1 MMTYY
6 IKHSTENKYLSF
18 GQYTIDSTFIACLEY
33 YLKKSSALFNEK
45 EKQIAQK
52 WVSLYPKFSLEK
64 SSYSYVQKIEFLGEV
79 DSYHYSIIFPV
90 NFNINSNEPSCRLN
104 DSQLKDFQ
112 SNLDLII
119 DFAKTTEQLKK
130 AIQKYFSKSN
140 ARSYDS
146 FEYVMC
152 SLDMPFSKATMKEIL
167 YLQSNFNPVEVSFST
182 DYLSKSAYVSY
193 VKESYGEAREGFFS
207 KKNSYGNLILSN
219 LSQAKLYDSID
230 ILKREIGYLNGSIL
244 EVHVEVK
251 KVITNQDNN
260 PNLEKAVAILEK
272 EKLEK
277 VLESYNDEEIQS
289 TFEKIQKKRNKI

>member
-1 MMTYY
+1 MSYY
-6 IKHSTENKYLSF
+6 IKHSSENKFLSF
-18 GQYTIDSTFIACLEY
+18 GKYTIESTFIACLEY
-33 YLKKSSALFNEK
+33 YLKQSNICFSDK

-52 WVSLYPKFSLEK
+52 WLLLYPKFTLEK
-64 SSYSYVQKIEFLGEV
+64 SSYSYVHKIEFLGEV
-79 DSYHYSIIFPV
+79 DSFNYSTTLPL
-90 NFNINSNEPSCRLN
+90 NFHINSNEPSCRL
-104 DSQLKDFQ
+104 DELRVAEFKD
-112 SNLDLII
+112 NLDLII

-130 AIQKYFSKSN
+130 AIQKNFSKSH
-140 ARSYDS
+140 ARSYES

-152 SLDMPFSKATMKEIL
+152 TLDMPFSKATMKEIL
-167 YLQSNFNPVEVSFST
+167 YLQNNFNPIEVSFST
-182 DYLSKSAYVSY
+182 DYLSKNAYVSY
-193 VKESYGEAREGFFS
+193 VKESYGNQEGFFS

-219 LSQAKLYDSID
+219 LSQAKLYDSVD

-277 VLESYNDEEIQS
+277 MLESYNDDEIQA